1 MAYTYVEYYW
11 ALKKEDILIH
21 AARQMNFE
29 SLKVSEVM
37 QTPKHKCMIS
47 ISIKYQEDGNS

>member
-1 MAYTYVEYYW
+1 
-11 ALKKEDILIH
+11 
-21 AARQMNFE
+21 MNFE

-37 QTPKHKCMIS
+37 QTLKHKCMIS